1 MAETLESSQYTSVQ
15 RRIQAL
21 EQAASS
27 PASQGKSVD
36 SFLSPLT
43 IDEQN
48 DSIGACANQTRQRC
62 SDKGFL
68 SMSIVDYLEL
78 LDASARLVR
87 PDKTGYTPG
96 DVAPIFQRLNLDP
109 DNWKMQIKDF
119 GRIISRNT
127 IRSIATKAT
136 PILLGIGCLVAAEVC
151 NHHQEDQIPARYDR
165 QIDLS
170 NGLHHFRFLRLWE
183 IT

>member
-1 MAETLESSQYTSVQ
+1 
-15 RRIQAL
+15 
-21 EQAASS
+21 
-27 PASQGKSVD
+27 
-36 SFLSPLT
+36 
-43 IDEQN
+43 
-48 DSIGACANQTRQRC
+48 
-62 SDKGFL
+62 
-68 SMSIVDYLEL
+68 MSIVDYLEL

-109 DNWKMQIKDF
+109 DYWKMQIKDF
-119 GRIISRNT
+119 GRNT

-151 NHHQEDQIPARYDR
+151 NHHQEDTIPARYDR

-170 NGLHHFRFLRLWE
+170 NGLHHFRFLCLWE